1 VDHSIGTGSIQLEK
15 PVILTPARG
24 TKARIGGDPLS
35 RETEDP
41 NVLTKLWGLRWWM
54 MGLLMLGSIINYL
67 TRATLAVAAPSVLK
81 DLDITTQQYSWIL
94 SAFQFAIMLQPLCGY
109 VMDSIGLKVGFAIF
123 AIAWSFVSMAHG
135 LAASW
140 QTLFGLRALLGFAEG
155 SANPAGMKATS
166 EWFPAAE
173 RGLAG
178 GFFNMGASLG
188 SMLAAPL
195 VAWAILTH
203 SWQFAFV
210 LTGVIGLAWVALW
223 LAFYQSPSKHK
234 SLSPEERN
242 YILSGQE
249 SHLAGEGKPSFST
262 ILGQRNFWGIAIP
275 RFLADPTWGTL
286 TFWLP
291 LYLTTVRGFDLKQI
305 ALFAW
310 LPFLAADLGCMFG
323 GTISIALQKRG
334 VGLINARRTAFT
346 VGALMM
352 MGVAFVGIVD
362 SPYVAVALLSLAGF
376 AHQTLSVTVIT
387 MASDLFKRSEVATVA
402 GMAGTCGNAGVLL
415 FSLLMGALVTRI
427 GYTPF
432 FIGLAALDLIGA
444 ALLWTLVR
452 ERRPDTI
459 AAAA

>member
-1 VDHSIGTGSIQLEK
+1 M
-15 PVILTPARG
+15 
-24 TKARIGGDPLS
+24 
-35 RETEDP
+35 
-41 NVLTKLWGLRWWM
+41 LTKLWGLRWWM

-109 VMDSIGLKVGFAIF
+109 VMDSIGLKLGFAIF

-135 LAASW
+135 LANNW
-140 QTLFGLRALLGFAEG
+140 QALFGLRALLGFAEG

-210 LTGVIGLAWVALW
+210 LTGVIGFAWVALW
-223 LAFYQSPSKHK
+223 LVFYQSPSKHK
-234 SLSPEERN
+234 ALSPEERDH
-242 YILSGQE
+242 ILSGQE
-249 SHLAGEGKPSFST
+249 RHLAGEGKPSFRT

-305 ALFAW
+305 AMFAW

-334 VGLINARRTAFT
+334 VGLINARRSAFT
-346 VGALMM
+346 VGALLM
-352 MGVAFVGIVD
+352 MGVAFVGTVD

-402 GMAGTCGNAGVLL
+402 GMAGTCGNAGVLV

-444 ALLWTLVR
+444 VLLWTLVR